1 MCTQMPAFGTIVFYF
16 SMAFLPHISQRVR
29 LKKFLP
35 GDLILKPCDTRRL
48 YRSHPIAIG
57 HLLAKRKIWHNCCK
71 IIQNIKN
78 KKGEA
83 RY

>member
-1 MCTQMPAFGTIVFYF
+1 MPAFGTIVFYF

-48 YRSHPIAIG
+48 YRSHPLAI
-57 HLLAKRKIWHNCCK
+57 C
-71 IIQNIKN
+71 
-78 KKGEA
+78 
-83 RY
+83 